1 VVLGRNVPVVQ
12 LTRKRL
18 EEIYSKRSYDEVFSM
33 LPYLGLDIED
43 FKQDYIKVEYS
54 PNRPDYSTDLGIVR
68 GLKGLFGDEL
78 GIKIRKFSGDKVII
92 NLDNKVKKIRPYIAG
107 FSALNLI
114 LNEDSIKQI
123 ISMQED
129 LHHGIGR
136 ERKKVAIGF
145 HDFSVITPPIT
156 YTTVDSNFSFIP
168 LNGTHMMTVNDIL
181 KETEQGR
188 KYRHL
193 LTTADYPALMDN
205 NGTFLSLPPIINGN
219 ATKISESTKSIF
231 VDITGTDYEAVKL
244 SASIIAE
251 TLWDMGANIIRG
263 IVYEDG
269 QGRLYPDTSSKEIMV
284 EKQKVN
290 QMLGIN
296 LSDDDLIL
304 SLLKCRLE
312 PRIEGNYLKTTIP
325 HYRGDILHPVDIV
338 EEVMLGYGLFK
349 IKPDSGFYFKE
360 GSKLKDSMVNSVI
373 RSVLVGLGFNEVVNP
388 ILTSEAL
395 LIKNMKR
402 IAEVYSVSFSKSIEH
417 NMIRDLLLPGC
428 IKVISTNQQEPFPHR
443 FFEIGEI
450 VLMEDVPHQMKKLC
464 FVEESQNITMT
475 AAKSYVEAINK
486 LVFRYRLNYI
496 NSDKSYSLRAAT
508 IMSEGKTVGEIG
520 EVHPEVLENFKIK
533 NPVIYGE
540 LFL

>member
-1 VVLGRNVPVVQ
+1 VVLGRSVPVVQ

-18 EEIYSKRSYDEVFSM
+18 EEIYPKRGYDEIVSM

-43 FKQDYIKVEYS
+43 LKQEYIKVEYS
-54 PNRPDYSTDLGIVR
+54 PNRPDYSTDLGIIR

-78 GIKIRKFSGDKVII
+78 GIKIRKFSDGKVVI
-92 NLDNKVKKIRPYIAG
+92 NVNNRVREVRPYIAG
-107 FSALNLI
+107 FSALNLT

-136 ERKKVAIGF
+136 ERRKVAIGF
-145 HDFSVITPPIT
+145 HDFSTITPPIT
-156 YTTVDSNFSFIP
+156 YTVVDSNFSFIP
-168 LNGTHMMTVNDIL
+168 LNGTHVMAVNDIL

-188 KYRHL
+188 KYGHL
-193 LTTADYPALMDN
+193 LTTADYPALIDS
-205 NGTFLSLPPIINGN
+205 NGTVLSLPPIINGN
-219 ATKISESTKSIF
+219 VTRISENTKNIF

-251 TLWDMGANIIRG
+251 TLWDMGASIIRG

-269 QGRLYPDTSSKEIMV
+269 QGRLYPDTSSKEIMI
-284 EKQKVN
+284 EKKKVN

-304 SLLKCRLE
+304 SLLKSRLE
-312 PRIEGNYLKTTIP
+312 PRIEGDYLKAAVP

-338 EEVMLGYGLFK
+338 EEVMIGYGLFK

-360 GSKLKDSMVNSVI
+360 GSKAKDSMVNSVI

-388 ILTSEAL
+388 ILTSESL

-402 IAEVYSVSFSKSIEH
+402 IARVYAVSFSKSLEH
-417 NMIRDLLLPGC
+417 NVIRDLLLPGC
-428 IKVISTNQQEPFPHR
+428 IKVISSNQQEPSPHR
-443 FFEIGEI
+443 FFEIGDI
-450 VLMEDVPHQMKKLC
+450 VLMEDIPHQMIKLC

-475 AAKSYVEAINK
+475 AAKSYIEAINN
-486 LVFRYRLNYI
+486 LVFRYKLNYI
-496 NSDKSYSLRAAT
+496 NSDKPYSLRAAT
-508 IMSEGKTVGEIG
+508 IVSEGKIVGEIG
-520 EVHPEVLENFKIK
+520 EVHPEVLESFKIK

>member
-1 VVLGRNVPVVQ
+1 MVLGRNVPVVQ

-18 EEIYSKRSYDEVFSM
+18 EEIYSKRDYDQIVSM

-43 FKQDYIKVEYS
+43 LKQDYIKVEYS
-54 PNRPDYSTDLGIVR
+54 PNRPDYSTDLGIIR

-78 GIKIRKFSGDKVII
+78 GIKTRKFSDGKVVI
-92 NLDNKVKKIRPYIAG
+92 NVNNNVRKIRPYIAG
-107 FSALNLI
+107 FLALNLI

-145 HDFSVITPPIT
+145 HDFSTITPPIT
-156 YTTVDSNFSFIP
+156 YTAVDSNFSFIP
-168 LNGTHMMTVNDIL
+168 LNGTYVMAVNDIL

-188 KYRHL
+188 KYGHL
-193 LTTADYPALMDN
+193 LTTTDYPALIDS
-205 NGTFLSLPPIINGN
+205 NGTVLSLPPIINGN
-219 ATKISESTKSIF
+219 VTRISENTKNIF

-251 TLWDMGANIIRG
+251 TLWDMGASIVRG

-269 QGRLYPDTSSKEIMV
+269 QSRLYPDTSSKEIRV

-304 SLLKCRLE
+304 SLLKSRLE
-312 PRIEGNYLKTTIP
+312 PQIEDDYLKTTIP
-325 HYRGDILHPVDIV
+325 HYRGDILHPIDVV
-338 EEVMLGYGLFK
+338 EEVMIGYGLFK

-360 GSKLKDSMVNSVI
+360 GSKVKDSVVNSVI

-388 ILTSEAL
+388 ILTSEEL

-402 IAEVYSVSFSKSIEH
+402 IARVYTVSFSKSLEH

-428 IKVISTNQQEPFPHR
+428 IKVISSNQQEPSPHR
-443 FFEIGEI
+443 FFEIGDT
-450 VLMEDVPHQMKKLC
+450 VLMEDIPHQTKKLC
-464 FVEESQNITMT
+464 FVEESQNITVT

-486 LVFRYRLNYI
+486 LVFKYKLNYI
-496 NSDKSYSLRAAT
+496 NSDKPYSLRAAT
-508 IMSEGKTVGEIG
+508 IMSEGKIVGEIG
-520 EVHPEVLENFKIK
+520 EVHPEVLEGFKIK
-533 NPVIYGE
+533 NPVVYGE
-540 LFL
+540 FFL

>member
-1 VVLGRNVPVVQ
+1 MPVVQ

-18 EEIYSKRSYDEVFSM
+18 EEIYSKRGYDEIVSM

-43 FKQDYIKVEYS
+43 FQQDYIKVEYS

-78 GIKIRKFSGDKVII
+78 GIKIRKFLDGKVII
-92 NLDNKVKKIRPYIAG
+92 NEDNKVKKIRPYIAG
-107 FSALNLI
+107 FSALNLV

-156 YTTVDSNFSFIP
+156 YTVVDSNFSFIP
-168 LNGTHMMTVNDIL
+168 LNGTHMMTVYDIL

-188 KYRHL
+188 KYGYL
-193 LTTADYPALMDN
+193 LTTTDYPALIDS
-205 NGTFLSLPPIINGN
+205 NGTVLSLPPIINGN
-219 ATKISESTKSIF
+219 ATKISESTKNIF

-251 TLWDMGANIIRG
+251 TLWDMGASIIRG
-263 IVYEDG
+263 IVYEGG
-269 QGRLYPDTSSKEIMV
+269 QGHLYPDTSSKEIMI

-312 PRIEGNYLKTTIP
+312 PQIEGDYLKTTIP

-360 GSKLKDSMVNSVI
+360 GSKLKDSTITSVI

-402 IAEVYSVSFSKSIEH
+402 DARVYTVSFSKSIEH

-428 IKVISTNQQEPFPHR
+428 IKVISSNQQEPSPHR

-450 VLMEDVPHQMKKLC
+450 VLMKDVPHQIKKLC
-464 FVEESQNITMT
+464 FIEESQNTTMT
-475 AAKSYVEAINK
+475 TAKSYVEAINK
-486 LVFRYRLNYI
+486 LVFRYKLNYI
-496 NSDKSYSLRAAT
+496 NSDKPYSLRAAT
-508 IMSEGKTVGEIG
+508 VMFEDKIVGEIG
-520 EVHPEVLENFKIK
+520 EVHPEVLERFKIK